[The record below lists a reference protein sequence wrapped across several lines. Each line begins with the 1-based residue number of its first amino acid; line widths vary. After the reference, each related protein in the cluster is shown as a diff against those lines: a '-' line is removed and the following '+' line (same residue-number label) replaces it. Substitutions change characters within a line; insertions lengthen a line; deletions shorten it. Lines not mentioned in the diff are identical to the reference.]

1 MTRTVFFALVSLA
14 IAATCLAVL
23 TVLTGRWDALRG
35 VPLTGQIVLGDL
47 AVPADYAIDPVV
59 VADELVARMQK
70 RSEADLA
77 LNILLG
83 DNGNELLRD
92 RAIPRLVNAGVVRR
106 MIDEMDGLGTV
117 IAFADYHAFGRVRVT
132 NRGDETLSTVAVV
145 MPEIA
150 RAEFAGQ
157 RLDVRGHDNGL
168 FSVTLDALAP
178 GETAEIAVWFT
189 QSPEALLAQE
199 AHFGLGA
206 MGAMRGELHVF
217 RPTTGWNGAEL
228 QVRPWARWIVAGV
241 LTAVCVAALAALGL
255 LVIGA
260 IRGRRGSGVSRA

>member
-1 MTRTVFFALVSLA
+1 MTRTIFFAFASLA
-14 IAATCLAVL
+14 IAVTCLAVL
-23 TVLTGRWDALRG
+23 TVLTGRWDALRC
-35 VPLTGQIVLGDL
+35 VPLTGQLVLNDI

-83 DNGNELLRD
+83 ENGNELLRD

-117 IAFADYHAFGRVRVT
+117 ISFGDYHAFGRLRVT
-132 NRGDETLSTVAVV
+132 NRGEVPLTSVAMV

-150 RAEFAGQ
+150 RAEVAGE
-157 RLDVRGHDNGL
+157 RLAVRTHDNGL
-168 FSVTLDALAP
+168 FSVTLDALDP
-178 GETAEIAVWFT
+178 GETTEVAVWFT
-189 QSPEALLAQE
+189 QGPEALLSQE

-260 IRGRRGSGVSRA
+260 IRGRHLSRA